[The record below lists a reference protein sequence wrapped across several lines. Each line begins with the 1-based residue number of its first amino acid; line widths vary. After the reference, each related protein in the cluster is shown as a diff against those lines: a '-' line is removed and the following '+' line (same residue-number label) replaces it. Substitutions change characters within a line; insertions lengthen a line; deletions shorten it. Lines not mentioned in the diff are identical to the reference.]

1 MHSLHT
7 TGGNMS
13 SYNAYTGTFI
23 TKGGQPRTMTF
34 IRSNDLPSTMVESKQ
49 QPNQSQTGQEIVY
62 DVKAKGFRTFNWNT
76 AKGTVSKTT
85 IQHSF

>member
-1 MHSLHT
+1 
-7 TGGNMS
+7 MS